1 MRHLSS
7 IFVSVTL
14 LLACLPAV
22 GAAAPAPRTHAYAI
36 PCAPSE
42 LLRRHDALLA
52 LAAQVRADLEAGP
65 DSGAS
70 SGAATIRL
78 RNTTLFQVAVL
89 ERDTVAAQRA
99 LARVRGTYDVPAAS
113 AMAGLFAEPY
123 LEARVSAAG
132 DFHAAYRER
141 LARRLAAL
149 PHGDDQLTLAAV
161 RGQMKTASPDES
173 VGTARAALDPL
184 VQDGRITAGDAALLI
199 ALAVNDELVRSAR
212 EDLLACLDAA
222 LGTQ

>member
-1 MRHLSS
+1 MRQLSPVL
-7 IFVSVTL
+7 VSVTL
-14 LLACLPAV
+14 LLASSPSL

-42 LLRRHDALLA
+42 LLRRHDALLV
-52 LAAQVRADLEAGP
+52 LAAQVRTDLEAGLAS
-65 DSGAS
+65 DAS
-70 SGAATIRL
+70 SGAATVRT

-99 LARVRGTYDVPAAS
+99 LARVRGTYDGPAAS
-113 AMAGLFAEPY
+113 AMAGLFTEPY
-123 LEARVSAAG
+123 LEARVSPAG

-149 PHGDDQLTLAAV
+149 PQGDGHLTLAAV
-161 RGQMKTASPDES
+161 RGQMTTASPDES

-184 VQDGRITAGDAALLI
+184 VQDGRITAGDAAMLI